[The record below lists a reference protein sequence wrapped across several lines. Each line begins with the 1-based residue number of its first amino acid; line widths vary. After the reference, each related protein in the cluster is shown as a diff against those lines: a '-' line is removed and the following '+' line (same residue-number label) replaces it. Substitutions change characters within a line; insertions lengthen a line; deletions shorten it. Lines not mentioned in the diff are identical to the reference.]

1 MFISPG
7 RLLLRAR
14 ALKVENPD
22 ALLVTPAMQSA
33 LRTAKHAEAKRALD
47 AKKFGMGKGKLRNCK
62 RAVLKAVRKK
72 RATRDTPSS
81 SAKHV
86 DAVGEEAD
94 DHQGCDDWEWGDG
107 DDWRGWAWDEE
118 AGWQPENKDAPEPKS
133 KKAKTVPKA
142 TAKAKAKW
150 KAKARPKAKAKASP
164 KAKAKASPKAK
175 AKGVAKV
182 KAAEAATPSKAKL
195 AKAPCEEEAVDED
208 EWTHGKP
215 RKVWLGHRWL
225 FEILEEQTRGCSNC
239 RFIFWG
245 CTACRKTSF
254 RGKSAEH
261 TRGDPEYQAALANLS
276 NEAAEEA
283 DDEGGRWQM
292 VAEGGA
298 QGQAQVQVMLYY
310 CQLLRSSARPLFAH
324 EITRSLSL
332 QS

>member
-1 MFISPG
+1 M
-7 RLLLRAR
+7 LRAW

-86 DAVGEEAD
+86 DAAD

-107 DDWRGWAWDEE
+107 DDWSGWAWDEE

-142 TAKAKAKW
+142 KAKAKAKG
-150 KAKARPKAKAKASP
+150 KAKASLKAKAKASP

-175 AKGVAKV
+175 AKCVAKV

-208 EWTHGKP
+208 EWTHGKQ

-225 FEILEEQTRGCSNC
+225 FDVLEEQTLGCSNC

-254 RGKSAEH
+254 RGKSAEQM
-261 TRGDPEYQAALANLS
+261 RGDPGNPEYQAALANLS

-283 DDEGGRWQM
+283 DDEGGEM
-292 VAEGGA
+292 ANGGMKVALKGK
-298 QGQAQVQVMLYY
+298 
-310 CQLLRSSARPLFAH
+310 RKSK
-324 EITRSLSL
+324 
-332 QS
+332 